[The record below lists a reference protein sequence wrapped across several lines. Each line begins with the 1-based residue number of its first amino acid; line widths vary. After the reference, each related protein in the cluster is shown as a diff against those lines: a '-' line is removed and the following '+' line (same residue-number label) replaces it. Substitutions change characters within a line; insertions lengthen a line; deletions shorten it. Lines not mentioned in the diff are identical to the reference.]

1 MSKVLTTCF
10 RFNMD
15 NPEHAKAWDYLH
27 NYDKDK
33 IKSTNV
39 AAITAVNDYFDRMG
53 KLSDD
58 PYFETRQREEWFVEQ
73 IVSEV
78 GKAFIAEMPKF
89 LASLMLSLNR
99 GYPMQAI
106 RNSEVRI
113 YSVADDIAPLIHEI
127 RKIGTNRGQLAYY
140 SNIGQDSK
148 VRAEIGAIRITNE
161 TVMKRILAFL
171 DNPKFKV
178 K

>member
-27 NYDKDK
+27 NFDKDK

-53 KLSDD
+53 RLADD
-58 PYFETRQREEWFVEQ
+58 PYFETRQREERFVEQ

-99 GYPMQAI
+99 GYPMQAVSVGTE
-106 RNSEVRI
+106 NSRGYAGDGNLSATEGLKTSDEDD
-113 YSVADDIAPLIHEI
+113 YSGIDFDF
-127 RKIGTNRGQLAYY
+127 IGG
-140 SNIGQDSK
+140 
-148 VRAEIGAIRITNE
+148 
-161 TVMKRILAFL
+161 
-171 DNPKFKV
+171 
-178 K
+178 

>member
-15 NPEHAKAWDYLH
+15 NPEHAKAWGYLH

-39 AAITAVNDYFDRMG
+39 AVITAVNDYFDRMG
-53 KLSDD
+53 RLADD
-58 PYFETRQREEWFVEQ
+58 PYFETRQREERFVEQ

-78 GKAFIAEMPKF
+78 GKAFISEMPKF

-99 GYPMQAI
+99 GYPMQAVPVGTE
-106 RNSEVRI
+106 NSRGYAGDGNLSATEGLKTSDEDD
-113 YSVADDIAPLIHEI
+113 YSGIDFDF
-127 RKIGTNRGQLAYY
+127 IGG
-140 SNIGQDSK
+140 
-148 VRAEIGAIRITNE
+148 
-161 TVMKRILAFL
+161 
-171 DNPKFKV
+171 
-178 K
+178 

>member
-10 RFNMD
+10 RFNME

-27 NYDKDK
+27 NFDKDK

-39 AAITAVNDYFDRMG
+39 AAIMAVNDYFDRMG
-53 KLSDD
+53 KLADD
-58 PYFETRQREEWFVEQ
+58 PYFETRQREERFVEQ

-99 GYPMQAI
+99 GYPMQAVPVGTENS
-106 RNSEVRI
+106 RGYAVSGDPSATEGFGNADNSENDD
-113 YSVADDIAPLIHEI
+113 YSGIDFDF
-127 RKIGTNRGQLAYY
+127 IGG
-140 SNIGQDSK
+140 
-148 VRAEIGAIRITNE
+148 
-161 TVMKRILAFL
+161 
-171 DNPKFKV
+171 
-178 K
+178 

>member
-1 MSKVLTTCF
+1 MGKVLTTCF
-10 RFNMD
+10 RFNME

-53 KLSDD
+53 RLADD
-58 PYFETRQREEWFVEQ
+58 PYFETRQREERFVEQ

-89 LASLMLSLNR
+89 LASLMLSLNTGYPVQTTPIRAFSVRPMDGR
-99 GYPMQAI
+99 GYAEDGNPSATEGLKT
-106 RNSEVRI
+106 SDEDD
-113 YSVADDIAPLIHEI
+113 YSGIDFDF
-127 RKIGTNRGQLAYY
+127 IGG
-140 SNIGQDSK
+140 
-148 VRAEIGAIRITNE
+148 
-161 TVMKRILAFL
+161 
-171 DNPKFKV
+171 
-178 K
+178 

>member
-1 MSKVLTTCF
+1 MGKDRECVRTTCF
-10 RFNMD
+10 RFNME

-27 NYDKDK
+27 NFDKDK

-53 KLSDD
+53 RLADD
-58 PYFETRQREEWFVEQ
+58 PYFETRQREERFVEQ

-99 GYPMQAI
+99 GYPMQAVPVGTE
-106 RNSEVRI
+106 NSRGYAGDGNPSATEGLKTSDEDD
-113 YSVADDIAPLIHEI
+113 YSGIDFDF
-127 RKIGTNRGQLAYY
+127 IGG
-140 SNIGQDSK
+140 
-148 VRAEIGAIRITNE
+148 
-161 TVMKRILAFL
+161 
-171 DNPKFKV
+171 
-178 K
+178 

>member
-27 NYDKDK
+27 NFDKDK

-39 AAITAVNDYFDRMG
+39 AAIMAVNDYFDRMG
-53 KLSDD
+53 KLADD
-58 PYFETRQREEWFVEQ
+58 PYFETRQREERFVEQ

-78 GKAFIAEMPKF
+78 GKAFIAEMTKF

-99 GYPMQAI
+99 GYPMQAVSVGTE
-106 RNSEVRI
+106 NS
-113 YSVADDIAPLIHEI
+113 
-127 RKIGTNRGQLAYY
+127 RGY
-140 SNIGQDSK
+140 
-148 VRAEIGAIRITNE
+148 AEDGNPSATEGFE
-161 TVMKRILAFL
+161 TVNNSDDDDFSGIDF
-171 DNPKFKV
+171 DFIGG
-178 K
+178 